1 MKDISFSPQNQAID
15 WYLNVFDNVYM
26 GAIFEDI
33 KNPKEK
39 TKKIL
44 EQLGLGDKEKS
55 DPTDLSGGQLQR
67 VQVARQLVFDAKIL
81 ILDEPT
87 ASLDIVSSEML
98 LDTLQSRLKEGATC
112 LISSHDLDMLE
123 KYCNKV
129 LFIEEGRQS
138 FFGTMEDFVA
148 RYSNITEY
156 TINYE
161 GLISKE
167 LEDKISKNYKITS
180 LNPLR
185 ISMEEDFDNNE
196 LLVLLIDEKIKILS
210 VEKNRQSLKEIVRQ
224 QG

>member
-1 MKDISFSPQNQAID
+1 M
-15 WYLNVFDNVYM
+15 
-26 GAIFEDI
+26 
-33 KNPKEK
+33 
-39 TKKIL
+39 
-44 EQLGLGDKEKS
+44 
-55 DPTDLSGGQLQR
+55 SGGQLQR
-67 VQVARQLVFDAKIL
+67 VQVARQLVSDDKIL
-81 ILDEPT
+81 ILDEAT